1 MHHLCGLSASVS
13 GVGVGTIIDVISSI
27 TNGAHSTSYDHVVM
41 VMFDDGTSNLYHT
54 KSIKLN
60 PNEVITK
67 LFLAAPKIAR
77 PKEEDKND

>member
-1 MHHLCGLSASVS
+1 MHHLCGLSAV
-13 GVGVGTIIDVISSI
+13 VDIRTGTIIDVISSI
-27 TNGAHSTSYDHVVM
+27 TNGAHSTGYDHVVM

-54 KSIKLN
+54 KRIKLN

-67 LFLAAPKIAR
+67 LFLTAPKIAR